1 MNTGTKRTMRKS
13 TKTTIR
19 HLEIQKEPR
28 GTPHTIWKCVKK
40 QKSDIQKAEVK
51 VKLVTDTYMLQYHQD
66 KLSHIN
72 GKCYTVPYIMW
83 CSYRF
88 LLNFKVSDSCFR

>member
-66 KLSHIN
+66 MLSHNENAGFCKICKD
-72 GKCYTVPYIMW
+72 GVEDIE
-83 CSYRF
+83 
-88 LLNFKVSDSCFR
+88 LLY